1 MNSEEKSI
9 ACEWLKKQ
17 FDVELDEIVKAL
29 KLSPSAQGY
38 IHGALSE
45 ILLISYL
52 EDKDYEV
59 FRIKEK
65 PAGGFDEKKPGY
77 KGDFLIKKENDDK
90 YYVVECKGL
99 KTNSEFRSA
108 KTSEDDHQKKLTK
121 NQAFNELKKFINPDK
136 KSIYNKG
143 LNKYLATKNDW
154 ESKHP
159 GKTFPSFK
167 WNKNYPGPDNADI
180 SKYFSNTNELK
191 KFINDSSDEKLT
203 EKAFREKNAL
213 YKILQTHEPSD
224 RTDLETGIHQAAP
237 LVSDFSMMAVDLFQR
252 TGKHEFVFMNPD
264 LISHSPTS
272 PNHLYQN
279 YIIDVLIPG
288 VKDELDIKEP
298 WFDDIDKCIEKTNP
312 KTVEYD
318 SSQIDYREA

>member
-1 MNSEEKSI
+1 MNNEEKGLVY
-9 ACEWLKKQ
+9 EWLKNQ
-17 FDVELDEIVKAL
+17 FNVEPDEIIKAL

-52 EDKDYEV
+52 ESKDYEV

-65 PAGGFDEKKPGY
+65 PAGGFDEKKVGY
-77 KGDFLIKKENDDK
+77 KGDFLVKKQGDDK

-99 KTNSEFRSA
+99 KTNSEFRGA
-108 KTSEDDHQKKLTK
+108 ETSDDDHQKRLTK
-121 NQAFNELKKFINPDK
+121 DKAFNALKKFVNPNKTD
-136 KSIYNKG
+136 IYNKG
-143 LNKYLATKNDW
+143 LNRYQSAKRDW
-154 ESKHP
+154 EEKHP
-159 GKTFPSFK
+159 GKVFPAFK
-167 WNKNYPGPDNADI
+167 WNRNYPGPDNADL
-180 SKYFSNTNELK
+180 SNYFKNTNELK
-191 KFINDSSDEKLT
+191 RFVEDCDDEKLT
-203 EKAFREKNAL
+203 EKAFREKKAL
-213 YKILQTHEPSD
+213 YMILQTHEPSD

-252 TGKHEFVFMNPD
+252 TGRHEFVFMNPD
-264 LISHSPTS
+264 MISHSPTS

-298 WFDDIDKCIEKTNP
+298 WFDDIDKCIEITNP

-318 SSQIDYREA
+318 ASQIDYREA

>member
-9 ACEWLKKQ
+9 AYEWLKNQ
-17 FDVELDEIVKAL
+17 FNVEPDEIIKAL

-52 EDKDYEV
+52 ESKDYEV

-99 KTNSEFRSA
+99 KTNSEFRGA
-108 KTSEDDHQKKLTK
+108 ETSEDDHQKKLTK
-121 NQAFNELKKFINPDK
+121 DQAFNALKKFVNPDK
-136 KSIYNKG
+136 ESIYNKG
-143 LNKYLATKNDW
+143 LNKYLVTKADW

-167 WNKNYPGPDNADI
+167 WSKKYPGPDNADI
-180 SKYFSNTNELK
+180 SSYFSNTNELK
-191 KFINDSSDEKLT
+191 TFINNCSDEKLT

-288 VKDELDIKEP
+288 VKDELDIREP

-318 SSQIDYREA
+318 PSQIDYREA